1 MIRKYG
7 WIAGL
12 LLVAAACRPEIKGEL
27 GPQYDLSKGL
37 QGTWSLNAVEVED
50 RSFPT
55 FTTQSFTD
63 YFQQNAV
70 SISFQTESQTY
81 TVTGP
86 EKGHPFGKGGDFAF
100 DDPQYPSQIILY
112 QDKDTATLQLGNMV
126 REIDPAMTLRDM
138 KSACGETYA
147 RYTYQFERVQN

>member
-12 LLVAAACRPEIKGEL
+12 LLFAVACRPEIEGEL
-27 GPQYDLSKGL
+27 GPQYDLTEGI
-37 QGTWSLNAVEVED
+37 QGSWILTDVAVQD

-55 FTTQSFTD
+55 FSTQSFSD
-63 YFQQNAV
+63 YFQRNPV
-70 SISFQTESQTY
+70 SISFEIQGNTY
-81 TVTGP
+81 TVQGP
-86 EKGHPFGKGGDFAF
+86 DKGHPFGSGGTFSF
-100 DDPQYPSQIILY
+100 NDPEYPSAIMLY
-112 QDKDTATLQLGNMV
+112 HNADTTTLQLGNMV
-126 REIDPAMTLRDM
+126 RKIDPTMSWQEM